1 MLGLFKKTSTN
12 FLKFQKRNFNVKSN
26 NYETFVPKEL
36 SQFLD
41 TLHRNNADNHENC
54 MELREKNHKENI
66 FCYRDDTKEIRQ
78 TEWKANVIPDNL
90 KKRHV
95 ELTGPGNDPKMVINA
110 MNSNADCYMLDIE
123 DSMSPSW
130 ENVVSAHKN
139 IGLVARG
146 DLIHDTGEK
155 VYKVTNDSP
164 PTLLVRARGLHMF
177 EENVVNNDGQPI
189 QATLFDIGTHL
200 FNNGEFMSKNK
211 LGPYMYIPKLEN
223 YEDAIYVN
231 NVISQSE
238 EMLGLEPN
246 STKVTVL
253 IETFPA
259 IFQTHE
265 IIHALKDR
273 IVGLNCGRWDYIF
286 SMMKS
291 LNTKIEFP
299 DRNTL
304 TMEQPFL
311 GAYVEQIVNTCH
323 ERGIHAMGGMS
334 AFIPTKDAQQ
344 NNKIIKNILQ
354 DKELEIKRGCDGAW
368 VAHPGLISP
377 IKDLFNEKLNADN
390 QIDSFSGSNHLVE
403 NSRLRQLNNITQFTQ
418 VELENNISVTL
429 QYIAAWLHGNGA
441 VAINNLMEDLATAEI
456 SAAQLKNWKE
466 FNTRLNNYNNSNN
479 FNDIFNKT
487 LENQLIK
494 LNQDNQV
501 TYATQNLN
509 TASDILEEYL
519 NSDEKFLQNVACKH
533 LKIKLQ
539 FNAHKFDQ
547 KTLDLLGGSQ
557 KYLSGV
563 GLTKHRGEFLNRYLY
578 EENNE
583 AYKFLGTSNGVS
595 AVNVVAGGRGKVGPY
610 SGGWQANAMKNR
622 LSMNLPDTLHVAVED
637 VSTCAEEI
645 NYHLEKADQVQHINK
660 TNDPEFNDCVNYYD
674 LALLADLEQGWSIP
688 EKTRIAVKKAIQNG
702 VNVIHIEDQ
711 GVAKRCG
718 HLGDKELATYEDYAV
733 IMKSANLAAQEL
745 LGKEQAE
752 KQWVRFVSR
761 TDAYSAKRIHNS
773 DLLRDPENPEHKFI
787 DWERGASDDGKYLFL
802 KQGTNPETGNRWG
815 LDLSILRSTRIVD
828 DGLASH
834 VWMETPDADLQVAKD
849 YLTTVNKN
857 LSKKGKKAYGLYN
870 HSPSFDWDVKFFA
883 EAEPLTDELCDTLK
897 NETLNYIN
905 SMTEP
910 CSPLTMNRFI
920 SKSYRDVFEGYVH
933 DFFTKDASKV
943 QGDHLISDKDVQI
956 ISQLIIDN
964 MRGEEM
970 WERNVNSLLS
980 EKDNYFSNKL
990 QSLVKDELNNGF
1002 NPKEKITEIIVN
1014 HRLSKFSTML
1024 ASFGFD
1030 MHLITLP
1037 EFHVTAFNMHKLAN
1051 KFPEQGI
1058 NAFVKN
1064 TQRPERIYSTTEP
1077 TYTYYKHQSATGT
1090 GVEAAFNTAV
1100 GSADVNTLSDSTE
1113 ADDLKK
1119 RTDDDDTAEEFLIE
1133 SPFNLLT
1140 SSPKK

>member
-1 MLGLFKKTSTN
+1 MFSFLKKTTN
-12 FLKFQKRNFNVKSN
+12 VFVRHQRHFHVKS
-26 NYETFVPKEL
+26 THKDFIPKEL
-36 SQFLD
+36 SSFL
-41 TLHRNNADNHENC
+41 TNLHESNSDYHKSC
-54 MELREKNHKENI
+54 LELRNKSLTENI
-66 FCYRDDTKEIRQ
+66 FCYREDTKEIR
-78 TEWKANVIPDNL
+78 ESDWEAGSIPENL
-90 KKRHV
+90 RKRHV

-130 ENVVSAHKN
+130 DNVVSAHNN
-139 IGLVARG
+139 IKLVSR
-146 DLIHDTGEK
+146 EK
-155 VYKVTNDSP
+155 LKYETPQKLYEVTNETP

-177 EENVVNNDGQPI
+177 EQNVINKNNEPI

-200 FNNGEFMSKNK
+200 YNNGHHMNKNNQ
-211 LGPYMYIPKLEN
+211 GPYMYIPKLEN
-223 YEDAIYVN
+223 YEDAVYVN
-231 NVISQSE
+231 NVITQAE
-238 EMLGLEPN
+238 NLLGLHPN

-265 IIHALKDR
+265 IVYALKDR

-286 SMMKS
+286 SMIKS
-291 LNTKIEFP
+291 LNTKVEFP

-304 TMEQPFL
+304 TMTQPFL
-311 GAYVEQIVNTCH
+311 EAYVEQIVNTCH
-323 ERGIHAMGGMS
+323 QRGIHAMGGMS
-334 AFIPTKDAQQ
+334 AFIPTKDQQQ
-344 NNKIIKNILQ
+344 NNNIIINILK

-377 IKDLFNEKLNADN
+377 IKNLFQEKLNADN
-390 QIDSFSGSNHLVE
+390 QIDTYIASGTVE
-403 NSRLRQLNNITQFTQ
+403 NSRLRQLETEKQFTKK
-418 VELENNISVTL
+418 ELKNNISVTL

-456 SAAQLKNWKE
+456 SAAQLKNWKN
-466 FNTRLNNYNNSNN
+466 FNTTLSGDKNKN
-479 FNDIFNKT
+479 FNDIFHT
-487 LENQLIK
+487 ELENQLEK
-494 LNQDNQV
+494 LKQNSEV
-501 TYATQNLN
+501 SYAKQHLN
-509 TASDILEEYL
+509 TAKFILEDYV
-519 NSDEKFLQNVACKH
+519 NSNDVFLQDVACKF
-533 LKIKLQ
+533 LRYSKQ
-539 FNAHKFDQ
+539 FNGHLFDQ
-547 KTLDLLGGSQ
+547 STLDLLGGSQ
-557 KYLSGV
+557 KYLTGV
-563 GLTKHRGEFLNRYLY
+563 ELTKHRGEFLNKYLY
-578 EENNE
+578 EENND

-595 AVNVVAGGRGKVGPY
+595 AVNVVAGGKGNVGPY

-637 VSTCAEEI
+637 VSSCAEEI

-660 TNDPEFNDCVNYYD
+660 SNDPNFNDCVNYYD

-733 IMKSANLAAQEL
+733 IMRSANLAAQEL
-745 LGKEQAE
+745 LGPEQAE

-773 DLLRDPENPEHKFI
+773 DLLRDPENPEHKFV

-849 YLTTVNKN
+849 YLMTVNKN

-883 EAEPLTDELCDTLK
+883 EAEPLAEELCHYVS
-897 NETLNYIN
+897 NEALNYAN
-905 SMTEP
+905 SMMDP
-910 CSPLTMNRFI
+910 RNFITMNRLLDR
-920 SKSYRDVFEGYVH
+920 SYRGQLEEIVKHFLATEGE
-933 DFFTKDASKV
+933 KV
-943 QGDHLISDKDVQI
+943 QGDHLFLEENIKMITQHAIDYINGHKKWAANIHEIKNTKDSSI
-956 ISQLIIDN
+956 GKEINKKL
-964 MRGEEM
+964 EEA
-970 WERNVNSLLS
+970 
-980 EKDNYFSNKL
+980 KYDPI
-990 QSLVKDELNNGF
+990 G
-1002 NPKEKITEIIVN
+1002 KITEIIVDQ
-1014 HRLSKFSTML
+1014 RLSNFSSQL
-1024 ASFGFD
+1024 ASFGFN

-1037 EFHVTAFNMHKLAN
+1037 EFHVTAFNMHKLAER
-1051 KFPEQGI
+1051 FPEIGI
-1058 NAFVKN
+1058 NAFVRD
-1064 TQRPERIYSTTEP
+1064 TQRPERIYSTIEP

-1119 RTDDDDTAEEFLIE
+1119 R
-1133 SPFNLLT
+1133 NN
-1140 SSPKK
+1140 

>member
-1 MLGLFKKTSTN
+1 MFSFLKKTTN
-12 FLKFQKRNFNVKSN
+12 VFVRQQRHFHVKS
-26 NYETFVPKEL
+26 THKDFIPKEL
-36 SQFLD
+36 SAFL
-41 TLHRNNADNHENC
+41 TNLHESNSDYHKSC
-54 MELREKNHKENI
+54 LELRNKSLTENI
-66 FCYRDDTKEIRQ
+66 FCYREDTKEIR
-78 TEWKANVIPDNL
+78 ESDWEAGSIPENL
-90 KKRHV
+90 RKRHV

-130 ENVVSAHKN
+130 DNVVNAHNN
-139 IGLVARG
+139 IKLVSRKELKYETPQKLY
-146 DLIHDTGEK
+146 D
-155 VYKVTNDSP
+155 VTNDTP

-177 EENVVNNDGQPI
+177 EQNVINKNNTPI
-189 QATLFDIGTHL
+189 QATLFDIATHL
-200 FNNGEFMSKNK
+200 YNNGHHMNKNNQ
-211 LGPYMYIPKLEN
+211 GPYMYIPKLEN
-223 YEDAIYVN
+223 YEDAVYVN
-231 NVISQSE
+231 NVITQAE
-238 EMLGLEPN
+238 NLLGLHPN

-265 IIHALKDR
+265 IVHALKDR

-286 SMMKS
+286 SMIKS
-291 LNTKIEFP
+291 LNTKVEFP

-304 TMEQPFL
+304 TMTQPFL
-311 GAYVEQIVNTCH
+311 EAYVEQIVNTCH
-323 ERGIHAMGGMS
+323 QRGIHAMGGMS
-334 AFIPTKDAQQ
+334 AFIPTKDQQ
-344 NNKIIKNILQ
+344 ENNNIIINILK

-368 VAHPGLISP
+368 VAHPGLIHP
-377 IKDLFNEKLNADN
+377 IKNLFQEKLNADN
-390 QIDSFSGSNHLVE
+390 QIDTYIAAGTVE
-403 NSRLRQLNNITQFTQ
+403 NSRLRQLETEKQFTKK
-418 VELENNISVTL
+418 ELKNNISVTL

-456 SAAQLKNWKE
+456 SAAQLKNWKN
-466 FNTRLNNYNNSNN
+466 FNTTLSGNTNKN
-479 FNDIFNKT
+479 FNDLFHT
-487 LENQLIK
+487 ELENQLEMLK
-494 LNQDNQV
+494 QNSEVN
-501 TYATQNLN
+501 YAKQYLN
-509 TASDILEEYL
+509 TAKFILEDYV
-519 NSDEKFLQNVACKH
+519 NSNDVFLQDVACKFLRYSKQFDGH
-533 LKIKLQ
+533 L
-539 FNAHKFDQ
+539 FDQ
-547 KTLDLLGGSQ
+547 STLDLLGGSQ
-557 KYLSGV
+557 KYLTGV
-563 GLTKHRGEFLNRYLY
+563 ELTKHRGEFLNKYLY
-578 EENNE
+578 EENND

-595 AVNVVAGGRGKVGPY
+595 AVNVVAGGKGNVGPY

-637 VSTCAEEI
+637 VSSCAEEI

-660 TNDPEFNDCVNYYD
+660 SNDPEFNDCVNYYD

-733 IMKSANLAAQEL
+733 IMRSANLAAQEL
-745 LGKEQAE
+745 LGPEQAE

-773 DLLRDPENPEHKFI
+773 DLLRDPENPEHKFV

-849 YLTTVNKN
+849 YLMTVNKN

-883 EAEPLTDELCDTLK
+883 EAEPLAEELCHYVS
-897 NETLNYIN
+897 NEALNYAN
-905 SMTEP
+905 SMMDP
-910 CSPLTMNRFI
+910 RNFITMNRLLDR
-920 SKSYRDVFEGYVH
+920 SYRGQLEEIVKHFLETEGE
-933 DFFTKDASKV
+933 KV
-943 QGDHLISDKDVQI
+943 QGDHLFLEENIKMITQHSIDYINGDKKWAANIHEIKNTTDSSISK
-956 ISQLIIDN
+956 
-964 MRGEEM
+964 
-970 WERNVNSLLS
+970 
-980 EKDNYFSNKL
+980 
-990 QSLVKDELNNGF
+990 ELNNVLDESTYDPVG
-1002 NPKEKITEIIVN
+1002 KITEIIVDQ
-1014 HRLSKFSTML
+1014 RLSNFSSQL
-1024 ASFGFD
+1024 ASFGFN

-1037 EFHVTAFNMHKLAN
+1037 EFHVTAFNMHKLAE
-1051 KFPEQGI
+1051 KFPEIGI
-1058 NAFVKN
+1058 NAFVRG
-1064 TQRPERIYSTTEP
+1064 TQRPERIYSTIEP

-1119 RTDDDDTAEEFLIE
+1119 RD
-1133 SPFNLLT
+1133 N
-1140 SSPKK
+1140 

>member
-1 MLGLFKKTSTN
+1 MLR
-12 FLKFQKRNFNVKSN
+12 FLRKSENIFSLHKRNFHVNSN
-26 NYETFVPKEL
+26 HSDFIPKEL
-36 SQFLD
+36 SAFL
-41 TLHRNNADNHENC
+41 TKLHNNNSNYHQNC
-54 MELREKNHKENI
+54 MEQRERNQAENI
-66 FCYRDDTKEIRQ
+66 FCYREDTEEIRKSDW
-78 TEWKANVIPDNL
+78 TANTIPENL
-90 KKRHV
+90 RERHV
-95 ELTGPGNDPKMVINA
+95 ELTGPGNNPKMVINA
-110 MNSNADCYMLDIE
+110 MNSSADCYMLDIE

-130 ENVVSAHKN
+130 NNVVNAHQN
-139 IGLVARG
+139 ISLVSRG
-146 DLIHDTGEK
+146 ELKYETKKKLYE
-155 VYKVTNDSP
+155 VTNDTP

-177 EENVVNNDGQPI
+177 EENVVNENNTPI

-200 FNNGEFMSKNK
+200 FNNGAYMNNTNQ
-211 LGPYMYIPKLEN
+211 GPYLYIPKLEN

-231 NVISQSE
+231 NIITQSE
-238 EMLGLEPN
+238 EILGLHPN

-265 IIHALKDR
+265 IIYALKDR

-304 TMEQPFL
+304 TMNQPFL
-311 GAYVEQIVNTCH
+311 ESYVEQIVNTCH

-334 AFIPTKDAQQ
+334 AFIPTKDTEE
-344 NNKIIKNILQ
+344 NNEIIKTILQ
-354 DKELEIKRGCDGAW
+354 DKELEIERGCDGAW

-377 IKDLFNEKLNADN
+377 IKELFNEKLEGAN
-390 QIDSFSGSNHLVE
+390 QINGFKGTKTLVE
-403 NSRLRQLNNITQFTQ
+403 NSRLRQLEYETQFTQ
-418 VELENNISVTL
+418 KELENNISVAL
-429 QYIAAWLHGNGA
+429 QYISAWLHGNGA

-456 SAAQLKNWKE
+456 SAAQLKNWKH
-466 FNTRLNNYNNSNN
+466 FNTSLTNLHDSDKFIN
-479 FNDIFNKT
+479 IFNST
-487 LENQLIK
+487 LENQLDK
-494 LNQDNQV
+494 LKQHSQV
-501 TYATQNLN
+501 EYAKQHFN
-509 TASDILEEYL
+509 TASYILLEYL
-519 NSDEKFLQNVACKH
+519 NSDAPFLHDIANKH
-533 LKIKLQ
+533 LKYERQ
-539 FNAHKFDQ
+539 FDCHTFEQ
-547 KTLDLLGGSQ
+547 STLDLLGGSH

-563 GLTKHRGEFLNRYLY
+563 ELTKHRGEFLNRYLY
-578 EENNE
+578 EENND

-595 AVNVVAGGRGKVGPY
+595 AVNVVAGGKGKVGPY

-622 LSMNLPDTLHVAVED
+622 LNMNLPDTLHVAVED
-637 VSTCAEEI
+637 VSICAEEM

-660 TNDPEFNDCVNYYD
+660 SNDPDFNDCVNYYD

-733 IMKSANLAAQEL
+733 IMRSANLAAQEL
-745 LGKEQAE
+745 LGPEQVE

-787 DWERGASDDGKYLFL
+787 DWNRGASDDGKYLFL
-802 KQGTNPETGNRWG
+802 NQGINPETGNRWG

-857 LSKKGKKAYGLYN
+857 LSKEGKRAYGLYN
-870 HSPSFDWDVKFFA
+870 HSPSFDWDVKFFS
-883 EAEPLTDELCDTLK
+883 EAEPFANKLCDYVAY
-897 NETLNYIN
+897 EALNYAN
-905 SMTEP
+905 SMCEP
-910 CSPLTMNRFI
+910 SNAITMNRLLE
-920 SKSYRDVFEGYVH
+920 KGYRQSLENIVKKFLENEGER
-933 DFFTKDASKV
+933 V
-943 QGDHLISDKDVQI
+943 QGDHLFLEENIQKITQHIVDK
-956 ISQLIIDN
+956 LK
-964 MRGEEM
+964 GEKK
-970 WERNVNSLLS
+970 WKKRL
-980 EKDNYFSNKL
+980 NKL
-990 QSLVKDELNNGF
+990 KNTSDSFIGQTLNKTLDDDIY
-1002 NPKEKITEIIVN
+1002 NPTKKITEIIVDQ
-1014 HRLSKFSTML
+1014 RLSNFSSQL
-1024 ASFGFD
+1024 ASFGFN

-1037 EFHVTAFNMHKLAN
+1037 EFHVTAYNMHKLAA
-1051 KFPEQGI
+1051 KFPSIGI
-1058 NAFVKN
+1058 NAFVRD
-1064 TQRPERIYSTTEP
+1064 TQRPERIYSTIEP

-1113 ADDLKK
+1113 ADDMKK
-1119 RTDDDDTAEEFLIE
+1119 RDD
-1133 SPFNLLT
+1133 
-1140 SSPKK
+1140 